1 MNYETKFIKAKDI
14 RGYTMVWLSETCQC
28 FDYKHRTPK
37 VCPFVSLP
45 KNIIIMLAKVDFDGK
60 EHIAIVLNSRM
71 GLSWVLELRKNLVSF
86 METAFCSN
94 GAMLDSNE
102 LYNVTSLLNEM
113 EFTEDQSVKMIDAY
127 FGKGTK
133 KAANTKTCEISF

>member
-1 MNYETKFIKAKDI
+1 
-14 RGYTMVWLSETCQC
+14 
-28 FDYKHRTPK
+28 
-37 VCPFVSLP
+37 
-45 KNIIIMLAKVDFDGK
+45 MLAKVDFDGK

-86 METAFCSN
+86 METTFCSD

>member
-1 MNYETKFIKAKDI
+1 MKQKKNFLKDI
-14 RGYTMVWLSETCQC
+14 RALLRCGTRKRTNAFQI
-28 FDYKHRTPK
+28 FKHRTPK
-37 VCPFVSLP
+37 VCPFVSFL
-45 KNIIIMLAKVDFDGK
+45 KYKIIMLAKVDFDGK

-86 METAFCSN
+86 METAFCSD

-113 EFTEDQSVKMIDAY
+113 EFTEDQSVRMINAY
-127 FGKGTK
+127 FGKGTEK
-133 KAANTKTCEISF
+133 VANTKTCEISF

>member
-1 MNYETKFIKAKDI
+1 
-14 RGYTMVWLSETCQC
+14 
-28 FDYKHRTPK
+28 
-37 VCPFVSLP
+37 
-45 KNIIIMLAKVDFDGK
+45 MLAKVDFDGK

-86 METAFCSN
+86 METAFCSD